1 MFGAG
6 IVNVILNLLFVI
18 VFHMDVAGV
27 AIATVISQCISA
39 FLIVRCLM
47 KENSGIRLKLSKL
60 RINKNKLLLIFKIGL
75 PAGFQGILFSLSN
88 VVIQSSINSFGSVVM
103 AGNAAAQNLENF
115 VYFAMNAFHQA
126 TVTFT
131 SQNYGALNY
140 KRINRTVILGE
151 TCVAIVGIVLGNLLV
166 LCGGG
171 LLGIYTSSPEVI
183 SAGIDRLNIVSRTY
197 ALCGMMDVMV
207 GALRGIGYSVIPM
220 IVSLVGACGLRL
232 VWIAALFGIEQY
244 HNVTTV
250 YLSYPVSWLLTFMIH
265 TLCFVLLKRHLETH
279 MKKFGA
285 GY

>member
-1 MFGAG
+1 M
-6 IVNVILNLLFVI
+6 
-18 VFHMDVAGV
+18 
-27 AIATVISQCISA
+27 
-39 FLIVRCLM
+39 
-47 KENSGIRLKLSKL
+47 
-60 RINKNKLLLIFKIGL
+60 
-75 PAGFQGILFSLSN
+75 
-88 VVIQSSINSFGSVVM
+88 VIQSSINSFGSVVM

-285 GY
+285 GYNLSLIHI